1 MVAPNLLGALLTV
14 AVPEGG
20 SAWMYL
26 LLASAAC
33 AAAFAWNARSRASRE
48 DSR

>member
-1 MVAPNLLGALLTV
+1 MITAKFLCAILSV

-33 AAAFAWNARSRASRE
+33 ATVFAWSARNRARR
-48 DSR
+48 DDPR

>member
-1 MVAPNLLGALLTV
+1 MVANLVGVILTV

-20 SAWMYL
+20 SAWMYV

-33 AAAFAWNARSRASRE
+33 ATAFAWNARSRANRE
-48 DSR
+48 DGR

>member
-1 MVAPNLLGALLTV
+1 MLTANLLGALLTV

-20 SAWMYL
+20 SAWIYL

-33 AAAFAWNARSRASRE
+33 ACAFAWSARSRASRE

>member
-1 MVAPNLLGALLTV
+1 MITAKLLCAFLAL

-33 AAAFAWNARSRASRE
+33 ATAFAWSARNRARR
-48 DSR
+48 DDPR

>member
-1 MVAPNLLGALLTV
+1 MVAAKLVGAFLVV

-26 LLASAAC
+26 LLASAVC
-33 AAAFAWNARSRASRE
+33 ASAFAWNARSRARRE
-48 DSR
+48 DPR